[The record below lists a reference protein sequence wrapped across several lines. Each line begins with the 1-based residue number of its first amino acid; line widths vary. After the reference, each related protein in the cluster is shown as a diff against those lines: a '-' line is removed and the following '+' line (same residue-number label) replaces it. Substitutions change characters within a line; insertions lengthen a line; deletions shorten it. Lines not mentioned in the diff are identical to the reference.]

1 MLYYIKS
8 GNLSITQSADSYKQ
22 AVMIALVGREEYFGK
37 LVIVDTTEI
46 MEESNRSQMFF
57 LTEALISE
65 RDCGMRLV
73 Y

>member
-8 GNLSITQSADSYKQ
+8 GNLSMTQSADNYKQ
-22 AVMIALVGREEYFGK
+22 AVMQALVGREEDFGK
-37 LVIVDTTEI
+37 FVIVGTTEI
-46 MEESNRSQMFF
+46 IEESNHGQMFF
-57 LTEALISE
+57 STEALISE